1 VSREQLSAGHLLRRF
16 TLGSGPLKRG
26 SDRLEFVARVLLV
39 CSLLTAVPIS
49 LAVGTVAHTHAAAQA
64 KAQAADRHRVTARLL
79 DDIPAPADEAW
90 SSASAWANAVWTDS
104 AGIEHRLSVP
114 VPVPATARA
123 GDPVSVWIDQDG
135 NRTTRPLSDGD
146 VTGQAVGQGA
156 VTLAVLSLIAA
167 GAYRSVRTLLDR
179 SRFRRWAADWAT
191 VEPVWTRR
199 VP

>member
-1 VSREQLSAGHLLRRF
+1 VSPNRLPAGHLLRRF

-26 SDRLEFVARVLLV
+26 SDRLEFVTRVLLV

-49 LAVGTVAHTHAAAQA
+49 LAVGTAAHTHAAAQA
-64 KAQAADRHRVTARLL
+64 TAQAADRHRVTATLVAGV
-79 DDIPAPADEAW
+79 PATAY
-90 SSASAWANAVWTDS
+90 SSPDREGATAVWTDP
-104 AGIEHRLSVP
+104 AGIQHRLP
-114 VPVPATARA
+114 VLMPAGTRA
-123 GDPVSVWIDQDG
+123 GDPISLWIDRDG

-156 VTLAVLSLIAA
+156 VTFALLSLIAA
-167 GAYRSVRTLLDR
+167 SAYRSVRTLLDR
-179 SRFRRWAADWAT
+179 SRFHRWAADWAT

>member
-1 VSREQLSAGHLLRRF
+1 MSPRQLPAGHLLRRF

-26 SDRLEFVARVLLV
+26 SDHLEFVARVLLV

-49 LAVGTVAHTHAAAQA
+49 LAVGTAAHTHAATQA

-79 DDIPAPADEAW
+79 DDTPAPADEAW
-90 SSASAWANAVWTDS
+90 SSSDRELAIAVWTDP
-104 AGIEHRLSVP
+104 AGIEHRSP

-123 GDPVSVWIDQDG
+123 GDPISVWIDRDG
-135 NRTTRPLSDGD
+135 NRTTRPPSDGD
-146 VTGQAVGQGA
+146 VAGQTVGQGA
-156 VTLAVLSLIAA
+156 VTFALLSLIAA
-167 GAYRSVRTLLDR
+167 GGYRSVRTLLDR

>member
-1 VSREQLSAGHLLRRF
+1 VSGNRLPAGHLLRRF

-39 CSLLTAVPIS
+39 CSVLTAVPIG
-49 LAVGTVAHTHAAAQA
+49 LAVGTAAHTHAAAQA
-64 KAQAADRHRVTARLL
+64 TAQAADRHRVTARLL
-79 DDIPAPADEAW
+79 DDVPAPDGEA
-90 SSASAWANAVWTDS
+90 SSSSDGQRATAVWTDP
-104 AGIEHRLSVP
+104 AGTEHRFP
-114 VPVPATARA
+114 VPMPARARA
-123 GDPVSVWIDQDG
+123 GDPISLWIDRDG

-146 VTGQAVGQGA
+146 VTGQAVGQGG
-156 VTLAVLSLIAA
+156 VTFALLSLIAG

-179 SRFRRWAADWAT
+179 SRLRRWAADWAV